1 MSSLKIISWN
11 VNGIRAIMKKDF
23 LEDIVNINPDII
35 CLQETNAGDED
46 AAIALSP
53 MKDYNISINS
63 SKARKGYSGTSI
75 LSKKTPINVYYDIG
89 ITHHDQEGRVIKA
102 EFEDFNLI
110 KVYVPNSGQELK
122 RLALSYATFQGATG
136 GGEAERSPQPGQ
148 GRRRPGSAPRWL
160 RGGSPRT
167 NFR

>member
-23 LEDIVNINPDII
+23 LEDIGNINPDIL
-35 CLQETNAGDED
+35 CLQETKAGDED

-75 LSKKTPINVYYDIG
+75 LSKKTPIKVYYDIG
-89 ITHHDQEGRVIKA
+89 TTQHDQEGRVIKA

-110 KVYVPNSGQELK
+110 NVYVPNSGQELK
-122 RLALSYATFQGATG
+122 RLDYRKKWDKDFLNFCLNSEKEKPTIITG
-136 GGEAERSPQPGQ
+136 YLNLAHKELDIG
-148 GRRRPGSAPRWL
+148 
-160 RGGSPRT
+160 
-167 NFR
+167 